1 MTRNCPK
8 HSQGKRHESSRSAP
22 IESGS
27 RGLHDFFGR
36 DEANL
41 LRKLRRAQ
49 ASIANATIREL
60 EEGIRRPDGD
70 GVFEE
75 PNGFCP
81 AAEVSA

>member
-1 MTRNCPK
+1 MTQNCPK
-8 HSQGKRHESSRSAP
+8 PSQGKRH
-22 IESGS
+22 
-27 RGLHDFFGR
+27 GLHDFFRR

-49 ASIANATIREL
+49 GSIANATIREL
-60 EEGIRRPDGD
+60 EEGIRRPDCD
-70 GVFEE
+70 GAFEE